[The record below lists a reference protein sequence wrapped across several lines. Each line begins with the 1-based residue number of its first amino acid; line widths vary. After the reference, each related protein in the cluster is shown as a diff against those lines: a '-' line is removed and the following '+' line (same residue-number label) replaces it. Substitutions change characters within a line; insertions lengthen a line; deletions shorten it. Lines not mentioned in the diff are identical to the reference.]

1 MIRIYERKTQKCS
14 INMPTFGKT
23 HKVNISLTTFNN
35 NIRMLNTEIP
45 TSV

>member
-23 HKVNISLTTFNN
+23 HKVNISSTTFN